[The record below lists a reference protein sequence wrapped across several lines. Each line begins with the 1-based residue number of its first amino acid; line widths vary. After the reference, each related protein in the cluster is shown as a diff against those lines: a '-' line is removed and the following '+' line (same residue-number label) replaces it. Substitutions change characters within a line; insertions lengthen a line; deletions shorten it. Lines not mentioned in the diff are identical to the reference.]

1 MNAQNAPVGRKKI
14 LDVAEGLFTEHG
26 YQSVSIR
33 QIAQACGLTNAAL
46 YYHFDSKEALYK
58 EVLELYTS
66 RLGQR
71 MREAAAGHEAIK
83 EQVVAILTAYVD
95 LVASRRSLFFAL
107 RHRPAGMSKEEAH
120 QHHAQLFHTVLAPLE
135 DALQRAVEQE
145 ELQALP
151 DGYSAASLLLGMLHG
166 LIRYRHACHQSD
178 ITPADV
184 RTITDRF
191 WFGMV
196 GKNA

>member
-1 MNAQNAPVGRKKI
+1 MNAQNAPVGRQKI

-58 EVLELYTS
+58 EVLEHYTA

-71 MREAAAGHEAIK
+71 MRDAAAGHRTIE
-83 EQVVAILTAYVD
+83 EQVVAILIAYVD

-120 QHHAQLFHTVLAPLE
+120 QHHAQLFHTVLEPLE
-135 DALQRAVEQE
+135 DALQRAVEQG
-145 ELQALP
+145 ELHPLP
-151 DGYSAASLLLGMLHG
+151 EDYSAASLLLGMLHG
-166 LIRYRHACHQSD
+166 LIRYRHACHQAD
-178 ITPADV
+178 IDQEDV
-184 RTITDRF
+184 RTITNTF
-191 WFGMV
+191 WHGMA
-196 GKNA
+196 GQP

>member
-58 EVLELYTS
+58 EVLEHYTA

-71 MREAAAGHEAIK
+71 MRDAAAGHRTIK
-83 EQVVAILTAYVD
+83 EQVVAILIAYVD

-120 QHHAQLFHTVLAPLE
+120 QHHAQLFHTVLEPLE
-135 DALQRAVEQE
+135 DALRRAVELG
-145 ELQALP
+145 ELHALP
-151 DGYSAASLLLGMLHG
+151 EDYSAASLLLGMLHG
-166 LIRYRHACHQSD
+166 LIRYRHACHQAD
-178 ITPADV
+178 IDHEDV
-184 RTITDRF
+184 RTVTDTF
-191 WFGMV
+191 WHGMV
-196 GKNA
+196 GQP

>member
-1 MNAQNAPVGRKKI
+1 MNAQSTRVGRQKI
-14 LDVAEGLFTEHG
+14 LDVAESLFTEQG
-26 YQSVSIR
+26 YQAVSIR

-58 EVLELYTS
+58 EVLEHYTA

-71 MREAAAGHEAIK
+71 MREAAAGHRTIR
-83 EQVVAILTAYVD
+83 EQVVAILIAYVD

-151 DGYSAASLLLGMLHG
+151 DDYSAASLLLGMLHG
-166 LIRYRHACHQSD
+166 LIRYRHACHQAD
-178 ITPADV
+178 IDQKDV
-184 RTITDRF
+184 RTITNTF
-191 WFGMV
+191 WYGMV
-196 GKNA
+196 GQS